1 MTHKEFINIR
11 EFSQFK
17 NQNKLKLENVEEIEL
32 FFNYKYNKDFKPFYH
47 LNPLYNT
54 ILNNNQFQY
63 IIVDFEKNKDS
74 VMICYKIIQIMKL
87 KQIRIIGEPI
97 SLNNI
102 EENINIIY
110 KKLLNLSFIRIV
122 TMNNNILN
130 GDKLVEYNDYFYD
143 FNLRKF
149 NGQFKSKNGINKML
163 SNTDFKVIVNNIV
176 DKGYIEPL
184 RKEWTLQMEENGS
197 KVSNQ
202 STKDFYKVIGYK
214 NLNNINIILTYKN
227 SPISIQNFLINP
239 NLKYADCLYINHIGR
254 NHSDDIELQ
263 RVLKNLSDIQN
274 YLAFIYLD
282 EYGIKNVY
290 VAGCR
295 PQEKRLLKHK
305 HNITDGFIEY
315 YIK

>member
-1 MTHKEFINIR
+1 MTHKEFINIK

-17 NQNKLKLENVEEIEL
+17 NQNKLKLENIEEIEL
-32 FFNYKYNKDFKPFYH
+32 FFSSKYNKDFKPFYH

-63 IIVDFEKNKDS
+63 IIVDFEKNKDR

-122 TMNNNILN
+122 TMNNNIFN

-163 SNTDFKVIVNNIV
+163 SNTDFKVIVSNTV

-184 RKEWTLQMEENGS
+184 RKEWILQMEENGS

-202 STKDFYKVIGYK
+202 STKDFYKVVGYK

-239 NLKYADCLYINHIGR
+239 NLKYADCLYIN
-254 NHSDDIELQ
+254 SDDIELQ

-274 YLAFIYLD
+274 YLAFTYLD

>member
-1 MTHKEFINIR
+1 MTYKEFINIR

-17 NQNKLKLENVEEIEL
+17 NQNKLKLENIEEIEL
-32 FFNYKYNKDFKPFYH
+32 FFSSKYNKDFKPFYH

-63 IIVDFEKNKDS
+63 VIVDFEKNKDS

-87 KQIRIIGEPI
+87 KQIRVIGEPI

-102 EENINIIY
+102 EENINRIY

-122 TMNNNILN
+122 TMNNNIFN

-184 RKEWTLQMEENGS
+184 RKEWILQMEENGS

-254 NHSDDIELQ
+254 NHSDNIELQ

-274 YLAFIYLD
+274 YLAFTYLD

>member
-1 MTHKEFINIR
+1 MTYKEFINIR

-17 NQNKLKLENVEEIEL
+17 NQNKLKLENIEEIEL
-32 FFNYKYNKDFKPFYH
+32 FFNSKYNKDFKPFYH

-63 IIVDFEKNKDS
+63 IIVDFEKNKDR

-122 TMNNNILN
+122 TMNNNIFN
-130 GDKLVEYNDYFYD
+130 GEKLVEYNDYFYD

-163 SNTDFKVIVNNIV
+163 SNTDFKVIVTNIV
-176 DKGYIEPL
+176 DKGYIEQL
-184 RKEWTLQMEENGS
+184 RKEWILQMEENGS

-254 NHSDDIELQ
+254 SHSDDIELQ

-282 EYGIKNVY
+282 EYGIKNIY